1 MSVEGLRF
9 KRLVKELSF
18 LKSDL
23 DYHTAEFEERKIL
36 FYKDYEKFLEES
48 EFEFSEEKT
57 ADKMIDVFNPEEKRM
72 IVQKDTDMS
81 KQNKDMYRK
90 IAKKTHPDL
99 HSDPDKTAMFKKA
112 AKAIEEG
119 DWYTLYELSEALGIE
134 VGEHSPIH
142 LEWLKM
148 EIERTR
154 AIIKGITTTFEWIYS
169 DPNANKQ
176 LVLTN
181 YCKITCNK
189 K

>member
-23 DYHTAEFEERKIL
+23 EYHSAEHEARRVI
-36 FYKDYEKFLEES
+36 FYEDLEEFVENS
-48 EFEFSEEKT
+48 EFEYSEQKT
-57 ADKMIDVFNPEEKRM
+57 LENMEDVYKPKEKRM
-72 IVQKDTDMS
+72 TVDKETDIS
-81 KQNKDMYRK
+81 KQNKEMYRK

-99 HSDPDKTAMFKKA
+99 HSDLDKTDMFKKA
-112 AKAIEEG
+112 VKAMEEG
-119 DWYTLYELSEALGIE
+119 DWYTLYELSEALNIQIE
-134 VGEHSPIH
+134 EFSPMH
-142 LEWLKM
+142 LKWLKM

-169 DPNANKQ
+169 EPNANKQ

-181 YCKITCNK
+181 YCNITCNK